1 MYSFKLGF
9 RRQIAVFGFTD
20 YQQQLSSQY
29 FPFNNYYIQKKMK
42 KWEPM
47 KSSCFNLTFSDSDD
61 KMCATWLDGW
71 KGFIGN
77 NLKSTLGTPLICNG
91 ELQGFI

>member
-1 MYSFKLGF
+1 
-9 RRQIAVFGFTD
+9 
-20 YQQQLSSQY
+20 
-29 FPFNNYYIQKKMK
+29 MK
-42 KWEPM
+42 KGETM
-47 KSSCFNLTFSDSDD
+47 KSSCFNLTLSDSDD

-91 ELQGFI
+91 QLQGFL

>member
-1 MYSFKLGF
+1 
-9 RRQIAVFGFTD
+9 
-20 YQQQLSSQY
+20 
-29 FPFNNYYIQKKMK
+29 MK
-42 KWEPM
+42 KGETM

-91 ELQGFI
+91 ELQGFL